1 MTKVERA
8 TKDRPLVFCLHK
20 YFLLP
25 SIYVC
30 QDCLCSSHSRTTN
43 ASLGFTPT
51 QILHLPTKA
60 KKNSKSAKSR
70 WRPLVFFSPLD
81 GTVVVWCEY
90 IASHREINA
99 ALAGIRRAGFLY
111 AALTEDN
118 GNNAVSIWTGD

>member
-70 WRPLVFFSPLD
+70 WRPLVFFS
-81 GTVVVWCEY
+81 
-90 IASHREINA
+90 HRSAISPIPA
-99 ALAGIRRAGFLY
+99 GKDLAISKLWMGLWLCGFLY